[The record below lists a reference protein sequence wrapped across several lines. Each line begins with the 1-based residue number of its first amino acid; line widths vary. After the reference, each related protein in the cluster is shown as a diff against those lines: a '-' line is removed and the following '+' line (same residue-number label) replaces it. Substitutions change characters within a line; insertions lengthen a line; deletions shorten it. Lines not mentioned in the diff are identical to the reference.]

1 VKEKPDVYSL
11 GLSVAF
17 VIMSLGLSRLSHLGF
32 EVDLLYFFCG
42 LLTVQLMKI
51 KLWLVIV
58 GGAFNYSL
66 ILLRSNLDSSNK
78 K

>member
-1 VKEKPDVYSL
+1 
-11 GLSVAF
+11 
-17 VIMSLGLSRLSHLGF
+17 
-32 EVDLLYFFCG
+32 
-42 LLTVQLMKI
+42 MKI

-58 GGAFNYSL
+58 GGALSYSL